1 MKAQYIWELYTGK
14 YRYHAFWQTDIEII
28 FIKESLIHGFVAI
41 WELSCFQFNMD
52 SLNFL
57 LQQKKLYMNEDSLKK
72 NYMYS
77 NQGSNEDRQ

>member
-1 MKAQYIWELYTGK
+1 MLSDRLILKLFLFRK
-14 YRYHAFWQTDIEII
+14 
-28 FIKESLIHGFVAI
+28 SLIHAFIAI